1 MSEDVTD
8 RMQAQL
14 ERLGYPL
21 RLLDRSAV
29 EELLPLCE
37 KRGTSITAGGVFNSG
52 ILATGAVP
60 GAHFDYTPATDEVLG
75 KVRAMEDLAKQ
86 AGKPLAQFAMQF
98 PLHHPAV
105 ASVIIG
111 TAKPESLHRN
121 MALTSEE
128 LPASA
133 FAPFEAH
140 TLVAPPLGDA
150 AVRE

>member
-1 MSEDVTD
+1 M
-8 RMQAQL
+8 
-14 ERLGYPL
+14 
-21 RLLDRSAV
+21 
-29 EELLPLCE
+29 
-37 KRGTSITAGGVFNSG
+37 FNSG

-60 GAHFDYTPATDEVLG
+60 GAHFDYTPATDEVLA

-86 AGKPLAQFAMQF
+86 AGKPLAQFALQF

-111 TAKPESLHRN
+111 TAKPESLDRN
-121 MALTSEE
+121 MALTTEE

-140 TLVAPPLGDA
+140 TLVAPPLGDD